1 MKSQVQSQN
10 KICILDIDIQ
20 GVQKVKLSSLACKF
34 IFIAPPSMAELESRL
49 RGRGT
54 EAEDKIQIRLKTASE
69 EMEFGSAAGN
79 FDALVVNSDLEVA
92 YAEIFSL
99 LHKWY
104 PTTFT
109 H

>member
-1 MKSQVQSQN
+1 
-10 KICILDIDIQ
+10 
-20 GVQKVKLSSLACKF
+20 
-34 IFIAPPSMAELESRL
+34 MAELESRL

-54 EAEDKIQIRLKTASE
+54 EAEDKIQIRMRTARE
-69 EMEFGSAAGN
+69 EMEFGSAKDN
-79 FDALVVNSDLEVA
+79 FDALVVNSDLETA

-99 LHKWY
+99 LQKWY